1 MREKGSSTTWERLE
15 SPLQSHDM
23 LTILTFIQY
32 TYMFRDPVVLA
43 YDMPDH
49 YSRYTRAI
57 NVTVSGVDK
66 VDNTANAYGAL

>member
-1 MREKGSSTTWERLE
+1 
-15 SPLQSHDM
+15 M
-23 LTILTFIQY
+23 LTILSFIQY